1 MFGTQCDDVWQAS
14 NRKCM
19 DTSEKGLLR
28 SVPKGFAYCYVEW
41 SNITGPAGSM
51 VHMIED
57 EKNFKR
63 NFAQDVLAGMLD
75 LPTSEMLRRS
85 SEDVAGVV
93 GCFHYGEL

>member
-1 MFGTQCDDVWQAS
+1 MRIPVMQCDDVWQAS

-41 SNITGPAGSM
+41 SSITGPAGSM

-57 EKNFKR
+57 EKHFKR

-85 SEDVAGVV
+85 SEDVSGVV
-93 GCFHYGEL
+93 GSFLV

>member
-1 MFGTQCDDVWQAS
+1 
-14 NRKCM
+14 
-19 DTSEKGLLR
+19 
-28 SVPKGFAYCYVEW
+28 
-41 SNITGPAGSM
+41 
-51 VHMIED
+51 MIED